1 MRLSHRTAV
10 AVGLALVVIVAS
22 GTARAQSAAGSKDAA
37 EKPPP
42 AEAPPR
48 AEEAAEPAPKPKPK
62 ARPKAK
68 AEPGGGPRVLT
79 KAEAEARRNSPFL
92 LRPGMSPGE
101 PPSKYDSDDGRDD
114 PPWRQASFFGVRA
127 RGLFFVYVLDQ
138 SGSMVDDDRLT
149 RATIELRRSVFA
161 LHSPQRFEVIFYNDE
176 ATAMPGGPIPRTADR
191 HNKELLT
198 SWLRLIDPDGET
210 NPRGAIQQALALRP
224 DAVFLLSDGEFPDE
238 TVDAVARANRRKIPI
253 HCIDLA
259 GGLAGDH
266 LRRIAAAS
274 GGRYVSR
281 PGNLQGGGVP
291 AR

>member
-1 MRLSHRTAV
+1 M
-10 AVGLALVVIVAS
+10 
-22 GTARAQSAAGSKDAA
+22 
-37 EKPPP
+37 
-42 AEAPPR
+42 
-48 AEEAAEPAPKPKPK
+48 
-62 ARPKAK
+62 
-68 AEPGGGPRVLT
+68 LT

-92 LRPGMSPGE
+92 LRPGTSPGD
-101 PPSKYDSDDGRDD
+101 PPSKYDSDDARDD

-127 RGLFFVYVLDQ
+127 RGRFFVYVLDQ

-161 LHSPQRFEVIFYNDE
+161 LQSPQRFEVIFYNDE
-176 ATAMPGGPIPRTADR
+176 STAMPGGPIPRTADQ

-210 NPRGAIQQALALRP
+210 DPRGAIQQALALRP
-224 DAVFLLSDGEFPDE
+224 DAVFLLSDGEFPE
-238 TVDAVARANRRKIPI
+238 GTVDAVARVNRRKIPI

-266 LRRIAAAS
+266 LQRIAAAS